1 MDQWNVLNP
10 NLSASPLEAVLNLN
24 AFTAFSQSEMA
35 CLLNFSYEY
44 LEVAKVTWLLQTLY
58 VALELKLSN
67 CVFTDVQIK
76 RIKRRIKFR
85 N

>member
-1 MDQWNVLNP
+1 MLDPNP
-10 NLSASPLEAVLNLN
+10 SASPLEAVLNLN

-67 CVFTDVQIK
+67 CVFTDVQIQ